1 METKQIRRVGGTDP
15 IQCDVRLVTATNLDL
30 KGAVEE
36 GKFRRDL
43 YYRLAQLEI
52 RLPSLRERVE
62 DIEMLAM
69 RFLQQANEDFG
80 RKVKRISTECLT
92 HMLDYPWPGNVR
104 ELRAKIN
111 SAMILCTGEELQAAD
126 VFPDLEEDDVR
137 KTQAGM
143 ELAAAI
149 GGRLSQAGPAKRRKV
164 L

>member
-80 RKVKRISTECLT
+80 RKVKRISPSSTVRSLERFYSPIQGV
-92 HMLDYPWPGNVR
+92 LDPKSSLHADQSSVFVRHFGWPRRLGNSKPKRSKSVR
-104 ELRAKIN
+104 CHL
-111 SAMILCTGEELQAAD
+111 S
-126 VFPDLEEDDVR
+126 
-137 KTQAGM
+137 
-143 ELAAAI
+143 
-149 GGRLSQAGPAKRRKV
+149 GRVMQWS
-164 L
+164 